1 MLYLQGNHFTGKVD
15 FKERKKKI
23 KTLVAINLTNNE
35 FEGTFPCLSQNI
47 DLQYLDIRHNKF
59 GKIEPYCDWNES
71 LKIFMISYNKNIHQ
85 SYEEIAYNMKNM
97 TVLDLSL
104 TQIYDTLSNGAID
117 AGGDYFAIYDT
128 DMSTN
133 LPEISKHAR
142 WNQSWTVEYARQ
154 VILCVCLLE

>member
-1 MLYLQGNHFTGKVD
+1 M
-15 FKERKKKI
+15 
-23 KTLVAINLTNNE
+23 VAINLTNNE

-59 GKIEPYCDWNES
+59 TKIEPYCEWNES
-71 LKIFMISYNKNIHQ
+71 LKIFMISYNKDIQQ
-85 SYEEIAYNMKNM
+85 SYEEIVYNMHNM

-104 TQIYDTLSNGAID
+104 TQIYGTLSNEAID

-133 LPEISKHAR
+133 IPDISENAH
-142 WNQSWTVEYARQ
+142 WNQSWTVKYTTQ
-154 VILCVCLLE
+154 TTVMYYLI